1 MNKSDLISFIAEKAH
16 TPKVTVSTV
25 IDAAMEA
32 ITEALAQ
39 GETVQFLGFGTFS
52 TSERKARTGR
62 NPQTGKEM
70 KIAAKRVA
78 RFKPGGALSAAVNK
92 AKPKKK

>member
-1 MNKSDLISFIAEKAH
+1 MNKSELISLIAEKAH
-16 TPKVTVSTV
+16 IQKVTVSTV
-25 IDAAMEA
+25 LDVAMEA

-39 GETVQFLGFGTFS
+39 GENVQFIGFGSFS
-52 TSERKARTGR
+52 VSERKARTGR

-78 RFKPGGALSAAVNK
+78 RFKVGAALAAAVSK
-92 AKPKKK
+92 GKGKKK